1 MLFDFNVP
9 SFLSNIMLQRMASC
23 TQTDELGE
31 RKEQQGQKMLECLVF
46 IGTFSPGLQGSR
58 LELKT
63 QKPLMD
69 NLWWNP
75 DEGSKEGALCALSL
89 IVDVWLCGPRF
100 WTKTPPAKSGS
111 GWIWQVGWGAG
122 VGGLAT
128 IFVRWGW
135 GVGWVRF
142 LNFPNGVEMTLGQVL
157 ELMTK
162 IYDWLTK
169 GELGFK
175 EEDGGGD
182 PPWSSPTYL
191 LKWGWGWSG
200 CPCPSPCPTFWGGGE
215 HFWTRLAGGWS
226 KGCNNLVVTL

>member
-9 SFLSNIMLQRMASC
+9 SFLSKIMLQRMASC

-63 QKPLMD
+63 RKTLMD
-69 NLWWNP
+69 NAFWNP
-75 DEGSKEGALCALSL
+75 DEGSKEEGALCALSL

-100 WTKTPPAKSGS
+100 WTKTPPAETGR
-111 GWIWQVGWGAG
+111 GWIWQVGGGW

-135 GVGWVRF
+135 GDMMLGGWASQVPKPTLLGWDDVRSASRTNYQNGWVDKWR
-142 LNFPNGVEMTLGQVL
+142 
-157 ELMTK
+157 
-162 IYDWLTK
+162 I
-169 GELGFK
+169 GF
-175 EEDGGGD
+175 
-182 PPWSSPTYL
+182 
-191 LKWGWGWSG
+191 
-200 CPCPSPCPTFWGGGE
+200 
-215 HFWTRLAGGWS
+215 
-226 KGCNNLVVTL
+226 